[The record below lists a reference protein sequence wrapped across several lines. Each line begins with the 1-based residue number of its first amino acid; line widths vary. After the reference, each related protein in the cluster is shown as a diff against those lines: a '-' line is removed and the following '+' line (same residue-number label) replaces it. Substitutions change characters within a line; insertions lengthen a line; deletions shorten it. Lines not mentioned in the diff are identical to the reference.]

1 MLTKLEKDPELK
13 TKISDVKDMLSNWQ
27 FEGNHEK
34 IVERA
39 KKNGPKGST
48 VCQET
53 ESTIYHSM
61 ADIGRTQGAF

>member
-1 MLTKLEKDPELK
+1 MLRKLEKDPEFK

-39 KKNGPKGST
+39 KNRPKGST